1 MDLLSRLTIGNGS
14 YRSRVTAENGIDT
27 WPTGRLLSMAAR
39 AVEHAWY
46 ARLEEVGLSH
56 AGLVVLDLLEGG
68 PQSQV
73 DLAAGARVQV
83 QTMSRT
89 LARLERDGLVE
100 RVRDGSDAR
109 RRLVSRTQEGTRA
122 WNAAK
127 TLETELFPAGV
138 DDVALRTSL
147 LAVMASMP
155 RDAAGRG

>member
-1 MDLLSRLTIGNGS
+1 
-14 YRSRVTAENGIDT
+14 VTAENGIDT

-56 AGLVVLDLLEGG
+56 AGLVVLDLLAGG
-68 PQSQV
+68 PRSQV

-100 RVRDGSDAR
+100 RVRDDSDAR
-109 RRLVSRTQEGTRA
+109 RRLVSRTESGARA
-122 WNAAK
+122 WRDAR
-127 TLETELFPAGV
+127 TLETELFPAGI
-138 DDVALRTSL
+138 DDGSLRAQL
-147 LAVMASMP
+147 LAIMASMS
-155 RDAAGRG
+155 RDNPGRG

>member
-1 MDLLSRLTIGNGS
+1 
-14 YRSRVTAENGIDT
+14 VTAENGIDT

-56 AGLVVLDLLEGG
+56 AGLVVLDLLAAG
-68 PQSQV
+68 PKSQV
-73 DLAAGARVQV
+73 DLAAGSRVQV

-109 RRLVSRTQEGTRA
+109 RRLVSRTDGGARA
-122 WNAAK
+122 WDAAR
-127 TLETELFPAGV
+127 TLETELFPSGIDDAALRGHLLAIMGSMSREGV
-138 DDVALRTSL
+138 D
-147 LAVMASMP
+147 
-155 RDAAGRG
+155 RG